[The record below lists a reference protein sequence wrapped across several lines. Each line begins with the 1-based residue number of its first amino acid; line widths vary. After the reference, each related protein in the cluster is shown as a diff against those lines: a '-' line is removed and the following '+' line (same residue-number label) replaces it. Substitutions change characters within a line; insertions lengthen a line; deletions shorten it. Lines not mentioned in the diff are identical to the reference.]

1 MARAVTRS
9 YTAVSAQRTP
19 SRATVPSPPSLSRI
33 GASAA
38 PSSHFTR
45 HHDVTAPQVDSTAFR
60 QGWRVETR
68 LDALFTAGRIDRDA
82 YDAAC
87 MFRRLSEITA
97 PAPAQQW
104 DVRVD
109 RSLVPNDMH
118 ALWRVNAAS
127 KLRAAQEALGSLRTR
142 ILHNVIVLDRSWGQ
156 LGRLLGLSDK
166 AAKDWAIACI
176 QALADFCAGRPV
188 PPCPVIR
195 YRNQPGRL

>member
-1 MARAVTRS
+1 MV
-9 YTAVSAQRTP
+9 
-19 SRATVPSPPSLSRI
+19 
-33 GASAA
+33 ASAV

-60 QGWRVETR
+60 HGWRVETR
-68 LDALFTAGRIDRDA
+68 LDSLFTAGRIDRDA

-97 PAPAQQW
+97 SVPAQKW

-109 RSLVPNDMH
+109 RSLVPNDTH
-118 ALWRVNAAS
+118 TLWRVNAAS
-127 KLRAAQEALGSLRTR
+127 KLRAAQEALGPLRTR
-142 ILHNVIVLDRSWGQ
+142 VLHNVIVLDCPWGR
-156 LGRLLGLSDK
+156 LGRMLTISDK
-166 AAKDWAIACI
+166 SAREFGIAAI
-176 QALADFCAGRPV
+176 QALADFCAARPV